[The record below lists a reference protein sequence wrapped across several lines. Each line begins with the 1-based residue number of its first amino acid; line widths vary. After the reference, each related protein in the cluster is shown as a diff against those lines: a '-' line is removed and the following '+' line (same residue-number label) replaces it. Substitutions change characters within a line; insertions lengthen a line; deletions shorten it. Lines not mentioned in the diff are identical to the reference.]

1 MKSKVNATFTVYFSS
16 YGEKNLA
23 ASGHRCDLE
32 PGYCLATLSYFNKE
46 VNQAYLKTRGEITRL
61 SCFFFLAG

>member
-1 MKSKVNATFTVYFSS
+1 LKSKVDATFTVYFSS

-32 PGYCLATLSYFNKE
+32 PGYCLAPLIKKL
-46 VNQAYLKTRGEITRL
+46 NQVPGDRM
-61 SCFFFLAG
+61 